1 MKKIHKKAAALLFA
15 VTVAGVPL
23 GTAFLG
29 STVGAN
35 VFAQATEMAA
45 EETAEQ
51 EHTEIFPEEGQG
63 EEQTAVAQPEE
74 EQAGEQ
80 IAVTRSEDLPDEQ
93 TAEEVQETQVQADTA
108 AEDTVSESE
117 NAVPDTETQETAV
130 QPDVVIT
137 ITEPDGW
144 QKEQAKAM
152 IQVEDAAGS
161 GSFSV
166 AKVEA
171 RISEN
176 GSWMDVTQEREVTV
190 TGNCSVYVR
199 VTDQNGQTYTQSRYI
214 ECFDQTKPTLSAAAK
229 NGVLIIRGTDEGSG
243 VAAIYVNGN
252 EFTELTDNTLKV
264 RLQRADTSYQYF
276 TLQVR
281 DNAGNL
287 SEIYQVA
294 NPYYENPDAVS
305 NPSDGTGTEE
315 NNNSLPVDASP
326 TAPTSATATV
336 TDYQS
341 TVSGTSSGETETT
354 EQPDTE
360 IAVSDTGTDTGRI
373 QGDIISSTVKG
384 GKEFYTIRTKSGK
397 IFYLIVDMDKT
408 DDNVYL
414 LTEVSENDLLN
425 FTDTDT
431 VTLPQNQAVMES
443 SLPLE
448 IVEQEPETEPEGK
461 EPEEEAKPAE
471 KTANNSGTILLM
483 VLALVGVG
491 GGYYFLKFVRGK
503 KESFEY
509 DDEDEDEEETA
520 YEEDDTE
527 TEPEEDTGEEEPENE
542 DSLEDEDY
550 M

>member
-35 VFAQATEMAA
+35 VFAQATEIAA
-45 EETAEQ
+45 GETAGQ

-63 EEQTAVAQPEE
+63 EEQTPVAQPEE

-80 IAVTRSEDLPDEQ
+80 TAVTQSEDLPDEQ

-108 AEDTVSESE
+108 AEDTAAESE

-152 IQVEDAAGS
+152 IQVEDSAGS
-161 GSFSV
+161 GNFSV

-176 GSWMDVTQEREVTV
+176 GSWLDVTREREVTV

-214 ECFDQTKPTLSAAAK
+214 ECFDQTKPILSAAAK
-229 NGVLIIRGTDEGSG
+229 NGVLIIRGTDEESG

-287 SEIYQVA
+287 SETYQVA
-294 NPYYENPDAVS
+294 NPYYENSDAVS

-341 TVSGTSSGETETT
+341 TVSDTSSGETETT
-354 EQPDTE
+354 ETPDTE
-360 IAVSDTGTDTGRI
+360 IAISDTDIGRI
-373 QGDIISSTVKG
+373 QGDIVSSTVKG

-414 LTEVSENDLLN
+414 LTEVGENDLLN
-425 FTDTDT
+425 FTDSDT

-448 IVEQEPETEPEGK
+448 IVDQEPETEPEEK

-471 KTANNSGTILLM
+471 RTRNNSGTILLM

-520 YEEDDTE
+520 YEEEDTE
-527 TEPEEDTGEEEPENE
+527 TEPEEDTGEEEPEKE

>member
-51 EHTEIFPEEGQG
+51 EHTEIFPEGQG

-80 IAVTRSEDLPDEQ
+80 TVVTRSEDLPDEQ
-93 TAEEVQETQVQADTA
+93 TAGEVQETQVQADTD
-108 AEDTVSESE
+108 AEDTAVESE

-171 RISEN
+171 RISKN
-176 GSWMDVTQEREVTV
+176 GSWLDVTQEREVTV

-214 ECFDQTKPTLSAAAK
+214 ECFDQTKPTLSAAAN

-360 IAVSDTGTDTGRI
+360 IAISDTGTDTGRI

-448 IVEQEPETEPEGK
+448 IVEQEPETEPEEK